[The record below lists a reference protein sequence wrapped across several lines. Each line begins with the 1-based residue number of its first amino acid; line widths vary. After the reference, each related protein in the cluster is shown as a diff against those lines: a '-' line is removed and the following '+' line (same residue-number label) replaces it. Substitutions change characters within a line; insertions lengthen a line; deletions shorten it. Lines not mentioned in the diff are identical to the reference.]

1 MIHPLRLCL
10 AAAAA
15 ALLTACGGGGSDPLD
30 PVAGAEPNG
39 ATASVQSY
47 TEFVRRLI
55 GDDREAET
63 ATPLLL
69 SATAA
74 PVSESASPLPVD

>member
-1 MIHPLRLCL
+1 MTHPLRLCL

-30 PVAGAEPNG
+30 PVAGTEPSG

-47 TEFVRRLI
+47 TNFVRRLI
-55 GDDREAET
+55 ADEREAESG
-63 ATPLLL
+63 TPLLL
-69 SATAA
+69 NATAA
-74 PVSESASPLPVD
+74 PVSESASPLPVN